1 MDARRDA
8 VELSA
13 LHKDL
18 RRYRCC
24 LLKDL
29 DGGKYLTAQ
38 GDFAA
43 LLRVCRSKQVRAEAD
58 LYACRGHMIHSG
70 AAKLFARRLQACIDA
85 VDDMR
90 ENIQVSQA
98 QWAFPTSP
106 R

>member
-1 MDARRDA
+1 
-8 VELSA
+8 
-13 LHKDL
+13 
-18 RRYRCC
+18 
-24 LLKDL
+24 
-29 DGGKYLTAQ
+29 
-38 GDFAA
+38 
-43 LLRVCRSKQVRAEAD
+43 
-58 LYACRGHMIHSG
+58 MIHSG